1 MLPWRWGTPTGLD
14 AAKNTGTAIG
24 LCKELLFSP
33 YCLFIVRRRIRWRD
47 RHILKR
53 LRGNAMSFMSP
64 LQWIVILAVV
74 LLLFGG
80 RGKVS
85 AIMGDFGKGL
95 RNFKTGLKGDEADAA
110 AEDDAEVEVI
120 EAAPAAKKAT
130 KKKAPAKKAAKKA
143 TATKAT
149 AKKAAS
155 KKASKKSA
163 AKK

>member
-1 MLPWRWGTPTGLD
+1 
-14 AAKNTGTAIG
+14 
-24 LCKELLFSP
+24 
-33 YCLFIVRRRIRWRD
+33 
-47 RHILKR
+47 
-53 LRGNAMSFMSP
+53 MSFMSP

-95 RNFKTGLKGDEADAA
+95 RNFKTGLKGNEEEGA
-110 AEDDAEVEVI
+110 AEDEVEVI
-120 EAAPAAKKAT
+120 EAAPAAKKA
-130 KKKAPAKKAAKKA
+130 AK
-143 TATKAT
+143 KAT

>member
-1 MLPWRWGTPTGLD
+1 
-14 AAKNTGTAIG
+14 
-24 LCKELLFSP
+24 
-33 YCLFIVRRRIRWRD
+33 
-47 RHILKR
+47 
-53 LRGNAMSFMSP
+53 MSFMSP

-95 RNFKTGLKGDEADAA
+95 RNFKTGLKGNEEEAA
-110 AEDDAEVEVI
+110 AEDEAEVEVI
-120 EAAPAAKKAT
+120 EAAPAAKKA
-130 KKKAPAKKAAKKA
+130 AKKA
-143 TATKAT
+143 TA
-149 AKKAAS
+149 KKVAS